1 MHMQSALTE
10 EHKSSEKV
18 KIKSKVETTNRKEKI
33 KQKKGGKNKN
43 EAYNLQQL
51 LASRKQS
58 ALQTPF

>member
-51 LASRKQS
+51 LAS
-58 ALQTPF
+58 